1 MESLETAAFVM
12 QAIVLATI
20 VPFDLK
26 AMTFSSHELP
36 PFWPARR
43 IESSEWDQ
51 NSTQAH

>member
-12 QAIVLATI
+12 QAISCN
-20 VPFDLK
+20 DC
-26 AMTFSSHELP
+26 
-36 PFWPARR
+36 PFWFESNDILLSRAATVLPARR